1 MHLMVLQ
8 VGFNDL
14 RSLLISCEN
23 MILYLST
30 LDCSGYFFIQCQRL
44 CLLPFEPVSRPFG
57 QTGLHGFLKAR

>member
-1 MHLMVLQ
+1 MMVLQ

-14 RSLLISCEN
+14 RSLLISCED

-30 LDCSGYFFIQCQRL
+30 LDCSGYCFIQYQWLRL
-44 CLLPFEPVSRPFG
+44 LAFGPVSRPFG